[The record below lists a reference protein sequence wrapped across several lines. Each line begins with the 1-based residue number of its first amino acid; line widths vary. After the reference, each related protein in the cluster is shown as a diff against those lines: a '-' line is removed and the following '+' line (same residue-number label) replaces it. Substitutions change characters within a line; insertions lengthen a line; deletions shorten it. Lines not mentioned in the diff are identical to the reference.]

1 MNTELIIELAA
12 DLIAV
17 AVLVLFL
24 IRGGRRG
31 LFLAMNR
38 FVRFVLAV
46 FAAQYVAGWL
56 TPVLAEW
63 FAPQMV
69 PYIAEKLSDT
79 VARAVA
85 TEGEGLGVLAL
96 IPDMADVVAGAA
108 GAVADTV
115 AAGIAYMVAKAVLW
129 VVVFL
134 LAYVVAR
141 LLLRLLRR
149 IFEAAD
155 HLPGL
160 HFLNHLCGG
169 LLGLIEG
176 CLVAALAAALLVY
189 FNVLSPSLI
198 QRTYILRFLA
208 GWII

>member
-12 DLIAV
+12 DLITV
-17 AVLVLFL
+17 AVLVIFL
-24 IRGGRRG
+24 IRGSRRG

-46 FAAQYVAGWL
+46 FAAQYAAGWL

-79 VARAVA
+79 IARAMA

-96 IPDMADVVAGAA
+96 IPGVAEVVADAA

-115 AAGIAYMVAKAVLW
+115 AAGIAYVVAKAVLW
-129 VVVFL
+129 VVLFL

-176 CLVAALAAALLVY
+176 VVFVIFAIWLLRSLDLLPQSLVW
-189 FNVLSPSLI
+189 
-198 QRTYILRFLA
+198 RTYIMRFFA
-208 GWII
+208 GL